1 MKKVYLSFFGVLAFG
16 LVGVAQ
22 KNTAKPLNT
31 KKFAPLE
38 LKAKPG
44 VVAPEKGI
52 TIWQNDFS
60 NAAQWTTSN
69 DPQGTPAHTAG
80 DWTITTNVAGIP
92 VAALA
97 PAGHTTA
104 ANGFAFINSDAA
116 GGNAFQNASI
126 VFNQNIDLSAEA
138 NVLLKFEQ
146 SHRRYAE
153 TTYVLWSTDGGATWN
168 EVEVNGD
175 MAVNTNTTNPAD
187 YQVNLSNE
195 IGGQDS
201 VRIGFKYTGNFD
213 WFWAIDDVKITTPD
227 DHDVALS
234 GLYWGSTGAWGARL
248 PYYQIPTAQVTAIDF
263 SGVIANNG
271 LLNQNATFGV
281 QAGAFV
287 GSSAPTLIPAF
298 SSDTANCTTSLT
310 PAAANATITVNA
322 GVQIDSTDATPADNN
337 IAGAATIVVN
347 PNIYARDIDDIASGS
362 YNQGFGFEVG
372 NIFDIYAADEISA
385 IDVYIHPGA
394 NVGAEMYVKLYSI
407 DAQTGDFVFV
417 DESAPY
423 TLGANDVDA
432 LLTLPLQGG
441 AFTLNAGEPY
451 LVVAGSNGDGGATD
465 DLIVGTC
472 GVSEAQTT
480 FYLDLTDNTWYY
492 TTATPMVRMN
502 FSNASVNE
510 NSLLNSFN
518 VSPNP
523 AAGSATIALSG
534 KAGADA
540 TISIVDVTGKE
551 VYNTLVSSLNGT
563 ATVEVNTA
571 AFGNGMYLVNVY
583 SNGTKSSKK
592 LIIRN

>member
-1 MKKVYLSFFGVLAFG
+1 LAFG

-60 NAAQWTTSN
+60 NPLQWTTSN
-69 DPQGTPAHTAG
+69 DPQGTPANTSG

-97 PAGHTTA
+97 PAAHTT
-104 ANGFAFINSDAA
+104 
-116 GGNAFQNASI
+116 
-126 VFNQNIDLSAEA
+126 
-138 NVLLKFEQ
+138 
-146 SHRRYAE
+146 
-153 TTYVLWSTDGGATWN
+153 
-168 EVEVNGD
+168 
-175 MAVNTNTTNPAD
+175 
-187 YQVNLSNE
+187 
-195 IGGQDS
+195 
-201 VRIGFKYTGNFD
+201 
-213 WFWAIDDVKITTPD
+213 
-227 DHDVALS
+227 
-234 GLYWGSTGAWGARL
+234 
-248 PYYQIPTAQVTAIDF
+248 
-263 SGVIANNG
+263 
-271 LLNQNATFGV
+271 
-281 QAGAFV
+281 
-287 GSSAPTLIPAF
+287 
-298 SSDTANCTTSLT
+298 
-310 PAAANATITVNA
+310 AANATITVNA
-322 GVQIDSTDATPADNN
+322 GVQIDSTDATPADNT

-362 YNQGFGFEVG
+362 FNQGFGFEVG
-372 NIFDIYAADEISA
+372 NIFDVYAADEISA

-394 NVGAEMYVKLYSI
+394 NVGTEMYVKLYSI

-417 DESAPY
+417 DESVPY

-441 AFTLNAGEPY
+441 AFMLNAGEPY

-472 GVSEAQTT
+472 GQSEAQTT
-480 FYLDLTDNTWYY
+480 FYLYLTDNTWYY
-492 TTATPMVRMN
+492 TTATAMVRMN

-523 AAGSATIALSG
+523 AAGSATIALTG

-551 VYNTLVSSLNGT
+551 VYNTTVSSLNGT

>member
-44 VVAPEKGI
+44 VIAPEKGI

-60 NAAQWTTSN
+60 DPAQWTTSN
-69 DPQGTPAHTAG
+69 DPQGTPGHTSG
-80 DWTITTNVAGIP
+80 DWTITTSVAGIP

-97 PAGHTTA
+97 PAAHTTA

-116 GGNAFQNASI
+116 GGQALQNASI
-126 VFNQNIDLSAEA
+126 VFNSDIDLSAEA

-175 MAVNTNTTNPAD
+175 MAVNTNTSNPEVL
-187 YQVNLSNE
+187 QVNLSNE

-201 VRIGFKYTGNFD
+201 VRIGFKYTGNWD

-298 SSDTANCTTSLT
+298 SSDTANCTTSFT
-310 PAAANATITVNA
+310 PAAANATITVSA

-337 IAGAATIVVN
+337 IANAATIVVN
-347 PNIYARDIDDIASGS
+347 PNVYARDLDDIASGS
-362 YNQGFGFEVG
+362 YNEGFGFEVG
-372 NIFDIYAADEISA
+372 NIFDMYAADEISA

-394 NVGAEMYVKLYSI
+394 NVGTEMYVKLYSI
-407 DAQTGDFVFV
+407 DAQTGDRQFV

-472 GVSEAQTT
+472 GQSEAQTS
-480 FYLDLTDNTWYY
+480 FYYDMTNTTWYY
-492 TTATPMVRMN
+492 TSSTPMVRMN

-523 AAGSATIALSG
+523 VAGSATIALSG

-592 LIIRN
+592 LIVRN

>member
-1 MKKVYLSFFGVLAFG
+1 
-16 LVGVAQ
+16 
-22 KNTAKPLNT
+22 
-31 KKFAPLE
+31 
-38 LKAKPG
+38 
-44 VVAPEKGI
+44 
-52 TIWQNDFS
+52 
-60 NAAQWTTSN
+60 
-69 DPQGTPAHTAG
+69 
-80 DWTITTNVAGIP
+80 
-92 VAALA
+92 
-97 PAGHTTA
+97 
-104 ANGFAFINSDAA
+104 
-116 GGNAFQNASI
+116 
-126 VFNQNIDLSAEA
+126 
-138 NVLLKFEQ
+138 
-146 SHRRYAE
+146 
-153 TTYVLWSTDGGATWN
+153 
-168 EVEVNGD
+168 
-175 MAVNTNTTNPAD
+175 
-187 YQVNLSNE
+187 VNLSNE

-298 SSDTANCTTSLT
+298 SSDTADCTTSLT

-322 GVQIDSTDATPADNN
+322 GVQIDSTDATPADNT

>member
-31 KKFAPLE
+31 KKCAPLE

-592 LIIRN
+592 LIVRN

>member
-44 VVAPEKGI
+44 VVTPEKGI

-80 DWTITTNVAGIP
+80 DWTITTNANSIP
-92 VAALA
+92 VGALA

-104 ANGFAFINSDAA
+104 ANGFALIDSDGA
-116 GGNAFQNASI
+116 GANALQNASI

-175 MAVNTNTTNPAD
+175 MAVNTNTSNPEVL
-187 YQVNLSNE
+187 QVNLSNE

-201 VRIGFKYTGNFD
+201 VRIGFKYTGNYD

-281 QAGAFV
+281 QAGAYV

-322 GVQIDSTDATPADNN
+322 GVQIDSTDATPADNT

-592 LIIRN
+592 LIVRN

>member
-322 GVQIDSTDATPADNN
+322 GVQIDSTDATPADNT

-347 PNIYARDIDDIASGS
+347 PNIYARDLDDIASGS

-385 IDVYIHPGA
+385 VDVYIHPGA

>member
-22 KNTAKPLNT
+22 KNTAKPLHT

-44 VVAPEKGI
+44 VHNPTKGI

-60 NAAQWTTSN
+60 NPADWTTSN
-69 DPQGTPAHTAG
+69 DPTGTPPHTSG
-80 DWTITTNVAGIP
+80 DWTITTNVASIP

-104 ANGFAFINSDAA
+104 ANGFAFIDSDGA
-116 GGNAFQNASI
+116 GGNATQNASI
-126 VFNQNIDLSAEA
+126 VFNQNIDLTSEA

-175 MAVNTNTTNPAD
+175 MATNTNTTNPAD

-201 VRIGFKYTGNFD
+201 VRIGFKYVGQWD

-227 DHDVALS
+227 DHDVALT

-281 QAGAFV
+281 QAGAFIA
-287 GSSAPTLIPAF
+287 SSAPTLIPAF
-298 SSDTANCTTSLT
+298 SSDTANCTASFT

-322 GVQIDSTDATPADNN
+322 GVQIDSTDATPADNT

-347 PNIYARDIDDIASGS
+347 PNIYARDLDDIASGS

-372 NIFDIYAADEISA
+372 NIFDVYAADEISA

-394 NVGAEMYVKLYSI
+394 NVGTEMYVKLS
-407 DAQTGDFVFV
+407 
-417 DESAPY
+417 
-423 TLGANDVDA
+423 
-432 LLTLPLQGG
+432 
-441 AFTLNAGEPY
+441 
-451 LVVAGSNGDGGATD
+451 TD

-472 GVSEAQTT
+472 GQSEAQTT

-492 TTATPMVRMN
+492 TTATAMVRMN

-534 KAGADA
+534 KSGADA

-592 LIIRN
+592 LIVRN

>member
-60 NAAQWTTSN
+60 DPAQWTTSN
-69 DPQGTPAHTAG
+69 DPHGTPGHTSG
-80 DWTITTNVAGIP
+80 DWTITTSVAGIP

-97 PAGHTTA
+97 PAAHTTA

-116 GGNAFQNASI
+116 GGQALQNASI
-126 VFNQNIDLSAEA
+126 VFNSDIDLSAEA

-175 MAVNTNTTNPAD
+175 MAVNTNTSNPEVL
-187 YQVNLSNE
+187 QVNLSNE

-201 VRIGFKYTGNFD
+201 VRIGFKYTGNWD

-227 DHDVALS
+227 YHDVALS

-298 SSDTANCTTSLT
+298 SSDTANCTTSFT
-310 PAAANATITVNA
+310 PAAANATITVSA

-337 IAGAATIVVN
+337 IANAATIVVN
-347 PNIYARDIDDIASGS
+347 PNVYARDLDDIASG
-362 YNQGFGFEVG
+362 
-372 NIFDIYAADEISA
+372 
-385 IDVYIHPGA
+385 
-394 NVGAEMYVKLYSI
+394 
-407 DAQTGDFVFV
+407 
-417 DESAPY
+417 
-423 TLGANDVDA
+423 
-432 LLTLPLQGG
+432 
-441 AFTLNAGEPY
+441 
-451 LVVAGSNGDGGATD
+451 
-465 DLIVGTC
+465 
-472 GVSEAQTT
+472 
-480 FYLDLTDNTWYY
+480 
-492 TTATPMVRMN
+492 
-502 FSNASVNE
+502 
-510 NSLLNSFN
+510 
-518 VSPNP
+518 
-523 AAGSATIALSG
+523 
-534 KAGADA
+534 
-540 TISIVDVTGKE
+540 
-551 VYNTLVSSLNGT
+551 
-563 ATVEVNTA
+563 
-571 AFGNGMYLVNVY
+571 
-583 SNGTKSSKK
+583 
-592 LIIRN
+592 

>member
-80 DWTITTNVAGIP
+80 DWTISTNVAGIP

-175 MAVNTNTTNPAD
+175 MAVNTNTTNPATL
-187 YQVNLSNE
+187 QLNLSNE

-298 SSDTANCTTSLT
+298 SSDTADCTTSLT

-347 PNIYARDIDDIASGS
+347 PNIYARDLDDIASGS
-362 YNQGFGFEVG
+362 FNQGFGFEVG
-372 NIFDIYAADEISA
+372 NIFDIYDSDQISA

-472 GVSEAQTT
+472 GASEAQTS

-492 TTATPMVRMN
+492 TTSTPMVRMN

-563 ATVEVNTA
+563 ATVDVNTA

>member
-60 NAAQWTTSN
+60 NPAQWTTAN
-69 DPQGTPAHTAG
+69 YPQGTPAHTSG

-116 GGNAFQNASI
+116 GANATQNASI
-126 VFNQNIDLSAEA
+126 VFNQNIDLTTEA

-153 TTYVLWSTDGGATWN
+153 TTYVLWSTNGGTTWN
-168 EVEVNGD
+168 EVEVNGS
-175 MAVNTNTTNPAD
+175 MATNTNTTNPAD
-187 YQVNLSNE
+187 CQVNLSNE
-195 IGGQDS
+195 IGGHDS
-201 VRIGFKYTGNFD
+201 VRIGFKYVGQYD
-213 WFWAIDDVKITTPD
+213 WFWAVDDVKITTPD
-227 DHDVALS
+227 AHDVALN
-234 GLYWGSTGAWGARL
+234 GLYWGSTGTWGARL

-263 SGVIANNG
+263 SGVVANNG
-271 LLNQNATFGV
+271 TNNQNVTFGV
-281 QAGAFV
+281 QAGAYV

-298 SSDTANCTTSLT
+298 SSDTANCTASFT

-322 GVQIDSTDATPADNN
+322 GVQIDSTDANPADNT

-347 PNIYARDIDDIASGS
+347 PNIYARDIDNIASGS

-372 NIFDIYAADEISA
+372 NIFDIYAADDITA

-394 NVGAEMYVKLYSI
+394 NVGTEMYVKLYSI
-407 DAQTGDFVFV
+407 DAQTGDFIFV

-472 GVSEAQTT
+472 GISEAQTT

-523 AAGSATIALSG
+523 AAGSATIALTG

-551 VYNTLVSSLNGT
+551 VYNTTVSSLNGT

-571 AFGNGMYLVNVY
+571 SFGNGMYLVNVY

-592 LIIRN
+592 LIVRN

>member
-1 MKKVYLSFFGVLAFG
+1 MKKVYLSFFGVMAFG

-60 NAAQWTTSN
+60 NAAQWTTAN
-69 DPQGTPAHTAG
+69 YPQGTPAHTAG
-80 DWTITTNVAGIP
+80 DWTISTNVAGIP

-116 GGNAFQNASI
+116 GGNATQNASI
-126 VFNQNIDLSAEA
+126 VFNQNIDLTSEA

-153 TTYVLWSTDGGATWN
+153 STYVLWSTNGGTTWN

-175 MAVNTNTTNPAD
+175 MATNTNTTNPATL
-187 YQVNLSNE
+187 QLNLSNE
-195 IGGQDS
+195 IGGHDS

-271 LLNQNATFGV
+271 MVNQNATFGV
-281 QAGAFV
+281 QAGAYV

-298 SSDTANCTTSLT
+298 SSDTADCIASFT
-310 PAAANATITVNA
+310 PATANATITVNA
-322 GVQIDSTDATPADNN
+322 GVQIDSTDATPADNT
-337 IAGAATIVVN
+337 IAGAATIKIN
-347 PNIYARDIDDIASGS
+347 PNVYARDLDDIASGS

-372 NIFDIYAADEISA
+372 NIFDVYAADELSA

-592 LIIRN
+592 LIVRN

>member
-322 GVQIDSTDATPADNN
+322 GVQIDSTDATPADNT
-337 IAGAATIVVN
+337 IAGAATIVIN
-347 PNIYARDIDDIASGS
+347 PNIYARDLDDIASGS
-362 YNQGFGFEVG
+362 FNQGFGFEVG
-372 NIFDIYAADEISA
+372 NIFDIYATDEISA

-394 NVGAEMYVKLYSI
+394 NVGTEMYVKLYSI

-472 GVSEAQTT
+472 GVSAAQTT

-540 TISIVDVTGKE
+540 TISIVDITGKE

-592 LIIRN
+592 LIVRN

>member
-195 IGGQDS
+195 IGGHDS

-322 GVQIDSTDATPADNN
+322 GVQIDSTDATPADNT

-347 PNIYARDIDDIASGS
+347 PNIYARDLDDIASGS

-385 IDVYIHPGA
+385 VDVYIHPGA

>member
-80 DWTITTNVAGIP
+80 DWTISTNVAGIP

-116 GGNAFQNASI
+116 GGNATQNASI

-175 MAVNTNTTNPAD
+175 MATNTNTTNPAD

-298 SSDTANCTTSLT
+298 SSDTADCTTSLT

-322 GVQIDSTDATPADNN
+322 GVQIDSTDATPADNT

>member
-60 NAAQWTTSN
+60 NPAQWTTSN
-69 DPQGTPAHTAG
+69 DPQGTPAHTSG

-97 PAGHTTA
+97 PAAHTTA

-126 VFNQNIDLSAEA
+126 VFNSDIDLSAEA

-175 MAVNTNTTNPAD
+175 MAVNTNTSNPEVL
-187 YQVNLSNE
+187 QVNLSNE

-287 GSSAPTLIPAF
+287 GSSAPTLISAF
-298 SSDTANCTTSLT
+298 SSDTANCTTSFT
-310 PAAANATITVNA
+310 PAAANATITVSA

-337 IAGAATIVVN
+337 IANAATIVIN
-347 PNIYARDIDDIASGS
+347 PNVYARDIDDIASGS
-362 YNQGFGFEVG
+362 FNEGFGFEVG
-372 NIFDIYAADEISA
+372 NIFDMYAADEISA

-394 NVGAEMYVKLYSI
+394 NVGTEMYVKLYSI

-472 GVSEAQTT
+472 GQSEAQTS
-480 FYLDLTDNTWYY
+480 FYLDLTNNTWYY
-492 TTATPMVRMN
+492 TTATSMVRMN

-592 LIIRN
+592 LIVRN

>member
-80 DWTITTNVAGIP
+80 DWTISTNVAGIP

-175 MAVNTNTTNPAD
+175 MAVNTNTTNPATL
-187 YQVNLSNE
+187 QLNLSNE

-322 GVQIDSTDATPADNN
+322 GVQIDSTDATPADNT

-347 PNIYARDIDDIASGS
+347 PNIYARDLDDIASGS
-362 YNQGFGFEVG
+362 FNQGFGFEVG

>member
-126 VFNQNIDLSAEA
+126 VFNQNINLTAEA

-347 PNIYARDIDDIASGS
+347 PNIYARDLDDIASGS
-362 YNQGFGFEVG
+362 FNQGFGFEVG

-385 IDVYIHPGA
+385 VDVYIHPGA

>member
-38 LKAKPG
+38 LKAKPS
-44 VVAPEKGI
+44 VIAPEKGI

-116 GGNAFQNASI
+116 GGTAFQNASI

-175 MAVNTNTTNPAD
+175 MAVNTNTSNPEVL
-187 YQVNLSNE
+187 QVNLSNE

-281 QAGAFV
+281 QAGAYV

-322 GVQIDSTDATPADNN
+322 GVQIDSTDATPADNT

-551 VYNTLVSSLNGT
+551 VYKTLVSSLNGT

-583 SNGTKSSKK
+583 SNGIKSSKK
-592 LIIRN
+592 LIVRN

>member
-175 MAVNTNTTNPAD
+175 MAVNTNTTNPATL
-187 YQVNLSNE
+187 QLNLSNE
-195 IGGQDS
+195 IGGHDS

-322 GVQIDSTDATPADNN
+322 GVQIDSTDATPADNT

-347 PNIYARDIDDIASGS
+347 PNIYARDLDDIASGS

-372 NIFDIYAADEISA
+372 NIFDVYAADELSA

>member
-80 DWTITTNVAGIP
+80 DWTISTNVAGIP

-126 VFNQNIDLSAEA
+126 VFNQNIDLTSEA

-153 TTYVLWSTDGGATWN
+153 TTYVLWSTDGGANWN
-168 EVEVNGD
+168 EVEVNGN
-175 MAVNTNTTNPAD
+175 MATNTNTTNPATL
-187 YQVNLSNE
+187 QLNLSNE

-322 GVQIDSTDATPADNN
+322 GVQIDSTDATPADNT
-337 IAGAATIVVN
+337 IAGAATIVIN
-347 PNIYARDIDDIASGS
+347 PNIYARDLDDIASGS
-362 YNQGFGFEVG
+362 FNQGFGFEVG

>member
-60 NAAQWTTSN
+60 NPAQWTTSN

-116 GGNAFQNASI
+116 GGNAMQNASI
-126 VFNQNIDLSAEA
+126 VFNSDIDLSAEA

-175 MAVNTNTTNPAD
+175 MAVNTNTSNPEVL
-187 YQVNLSNE
+187 QVNLSNE

-281 QAGAFV
+281 QAGAYV

-322 GVQIDSTDATPADNN
+322 GVQIDSTDATPADNT

-583 SNGTKSSKK
+583 SNGIKSSKK
-592 LIIRN
+592 LIVRN

>member
-60 NAAQWTTSN
+60 NPAQWTTSN

-116 GGNAFQNASI
+116 GGNAMQNASI
-126 VFNQNIDLSAEA
+126 VFNSDIDLSAEA

-298 SSDTANCTTSLT
+298 SSDTANCTTSFT

-472 GVSEAQTT
+472 GQSEAQTT

-492 TTATPMVRMN
+492 TSATPMVRMN

-551 VYNTLVSSLNGT
+551 VYKTLVSALNGT

-592 LIIRN
+592 LIVRN

>member
-80 DWTITTNVAGIP
+80 DWTISTNVAGIP

-175 MAVNTNTTNPAD
+175 MAENTNTTNPAD

-322 GVQIDSTDATPADNN
+322 GVQIDSTDATPADNT

-347 PNIYARDIDDIASGS
+347 PNIYARDLDDIASGS

-472 GVSEAQTT
+472 GVSEMQTT

>member
-1 MKKVYLSFFGVLAFG
+1 M
-16 LVGVAQ
+16 
-22 KNTAKPLNT
+22 
-31 KKFAPLE
+31 
-38 LKAKPG
+38 
-44 VVAPEKGI
+44 
-52 TIWQNDFS
+52 
-60 NAAQWTTSN
+60 
-69 DPQGTPAHTAG
+69 
-80 DWTITTNVAGIP
+80 
-92 VAALA
+92 
-97 PAGHTTA
+97 
-104 ANGFAFINSDAA
+104 
-116 GGNAFQNASI
+116 QNASI
-126 VFNQNIDLSAEA
+126 VFNSNIDLSAEA

-153 TTYVLWSTDGGATWN
+153 STYVLWSTDGGATWN

-201 VRIGFKYTGNFD
+201 VRIGFKYTGNWD

-263 SGVIANNG
+263 SGVISNNG

-298 SSDTANCTTSLT
+298 SSDTANCTTSFT

-337 IAGAATIVVN
+337 IANAATIVVN
-347 PNIYARDIDDIASGS
+347 PNVYARDLDDIASGS

-372 NIFDIYAADEISA
+372 NIFDMYATDEISA

-394 NVGAEMYVKLYSI
+394 NVGTEMYVKLYSI

-472 GVSEAQTT
+472 GQSEAQTT

-492 TTATPMVRMN
+492 TSATAMVRMN

-551 VYNTLVSSLNGT
+551 VYNNLVSSLNGT

-592 LIIRN
+592 LIVRN

>member
-60 NAAQWTTSN
+60 NPAQWTTSN
-69 DPQGTPAHTAG
+69 DPQGTPGHTSG

-92 VAALA
+92 VPALA
-97 PAGHTTA
+97 PAAHTTA

-116 GGNAFQNASI
+116 GGQALQNASI
-126 VFNQNIDLSAEA
+126 VFNSDIDLSAEA

-175 MAVNTNTTNPAD
+175 MAVNTNTSNPEVL
-187 YQVNLSNE
+187 QVNLSNE

-201 VRIGFKYTGNFD
+201 VRIGFKYTGNWD

-298 SSDTANCTTSLT
+298 SSDTANCTTSFT

-337 IAGAATIVVN
+337 IANAATIVVN
-347 PNIYARDIDDIASGS
+347 PNVYARDLDDIASGS

-372 NIFDIYAADEISA
+372 NIFDMYATDEISA
-385 IDVYIHPGA
+385 IDVYVHPGA
-394 NVGAEMYVKLYSI
+394 NVGTEMYVKLYSI

-472 GVSEAQTT
+472 GQSEAQTT

-492 TTATPMVRMN
+492 TSATAMVRMN

-592 LIIRN
+592 LIVRN

>member
-80 DWTITTNVAGIP
+80 DWTISTNVAGIP

-175 MAVNTNTTNPAD
+175 MAVNTNTTNPATL
-187 YQVNLSNE
+187 QLNLSNE

-298 SSDTANCTTSLT
+298 SSDTADCTTSLT

-322 GVQIDSTDATPADNN
+322 GVQIDSTDATPADNT

-347 PNIYARDIDDIASGS
+347 PNIYARDLDDIASGS
-362 YNQGFGFEVG
+362 FNQGFGFEVG

-472 GVSEAQTT
+472 GASEAQTS

-492 TTATPMVRMN
+492 TTSTPMVRMN

>member
-44 VVAPEKGI
+44 VIAPEKGI

-60 NAAQWTTSN
+60 DPAQWTTSN
-69 DPQGTPAHTAG
+69 DPQGTPGHTSG
-80 DWTITTNVAGIP
+80 DWTITTSVAGIP

-97 PAGHTTA
+97 PAAHTTA

-116 GGNAFQNASI
+116 GGQALQNASI
-126 VFNQNIDLSAEA
+126 VFNSDIDLSAEA

-175 MAVNTNTTNPAD
+175 MAVNTNTSNPEVL
-187 YQVNLSNE
+187 QVNLSNE

-201 VRIGFKYTGNFD
+201 VRIGFKYTGNWD

-298 SSDTANCTTSLT
+298 SSDTANCTTSFT
-310 PAAANATITVNA
+310 PAAANATITVSA

-337 IAGAATIVVN
+337 IANAATIVVN
-347 PNIYARDIDDIASGS
+347 PNVYARDLDDIASGS
-362 YNQGFGFEVG
+362 YNEGFGFEVG
-372 NIFDIYAADEISA
+372 NIFDMYAADEISA

-394 NVGAEMYVKLYSI
+394 NVGTEMYVKLYSI
-407 DAQTGDFVFV
+407 DAQTGDRQFV
-417 DESAPY
+417 DESVPY

-472 GVSEAQTT
+472 GQSEAQTS
-480 FYLDLTDNTWYY
+480 FYYDMTNTTWYY
-492 TTATPMVRMN
+492 TSSTPMVRMN

-523 AAGSATIALSG
+523 VAGSATIALSG

-592 LIIRN
+592 LIVRN